1 MFKLGQAIGQVF
13 ATENGGMVAVIPL
26 NHMLPKTHFAPI
38 ENKALTEIADK
49 IGEKVMLEVEQ
60 NAPKR
65 MGRVPN
71 PESTM
76 RKVLDYCNKL
86 AGLGQDYT
94 SIRAQVEKTFAGE
107 KPAKTITQYFYVW
120 RAAQKKAA

>member
-13 ATENGGMVAVIPL
+13 ATENGGLVAVIPL
-26 NHMLPKTHFAPI
+26 NHMLPKSQLPI
-38 ENKALTEIADK
+38 ENKELTSIAER

-76 RKVLDYCNKL
+76 FKVRSYCDKL